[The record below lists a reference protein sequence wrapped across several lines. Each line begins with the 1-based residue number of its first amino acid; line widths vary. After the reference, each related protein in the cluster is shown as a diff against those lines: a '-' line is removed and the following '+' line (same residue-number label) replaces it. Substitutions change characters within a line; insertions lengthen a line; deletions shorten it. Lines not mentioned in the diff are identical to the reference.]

1 MRSIIVY
8 FNWRWMVLIGVLIWY
23 DELLQSISIAWAIFL
38 KMTVISVALRFDT
51 VVNHLKH
58 ILCLSA
64 ISSQSL
70 LLGTVFLNFL
80 QNLARRS
87 LVRDRLL
94 AFMVVDA
101 DRRPGVGVESLISL
115 AQDYSIRKGR
125 MLSIHLLFEYLLAP
139 VTFPDRTLD
148 VCHRLVQS

>member
-1 MRSIIVY
+1 
-8 FNWRWMVLIGVLIWY
+8 
-23 DELLQSISIAWAIFL
+23 
-38 KMTVISVALRFDT
+38 MTVISVALRFDT

-58 ILCLSA
+58 ILSLSA

-80 QNLARRS
+80 QNLAGRS
-87 LVRDRLL
+87 LFRDRIL
-94 AFMVVDA
+94 AFMVVDT
-101 DRRPGVGVESLISL
+101 DRRTGVGVESLIAL

-125 MLSIHLLFEYLLAP
+125 MLSVHLFFEYLLAP